1 MEFLAGVPK
10 ERVLTQLAAA
20 AGNEV
25 SSGKLSH
32 PKSSAALCVNAFGWF
47 LDRPER
53 LPPLGTADPTRWQVE
68 SVTLEAE
75 VRFPWRG
82 GRHPWL
88 DVLIR
93 TVDAYIG
100 VESKRYEPYRGR
112 PNVGFSQTYWR
123 DVWGPAMNGY
133 QAQRNGLR
141 EGLVQYRYLDASQL
155 IKHALGLRSAT
166 ARLNEEN
173 APQRTPRLVYLYAT
187 PRAWPTGTKG
197 EDRRSRAQGARRG
210 DRAVRRSGRRRR
222 GEVRGVDVPHTPGTV
237 AQQHRCGRPCTRQGG
252 GESIHTMS
260 KGGLTPVPGLTP
272 LS

>member
-32 PKSSAALCVNAFGWF
+32 PESSAALCVNAFGWF

-53 LPPLGTADPTRWQVE
+53 LPPLGTADPTGWQVE

-88 DVLIR
+88 DALIR

-112 PNVGFSQTYWR
+112 PNVEFSHTYWR

-187 PRAWPTGTKG
+187 PRAWPTGTRRRIAEADHREHEEEIERFAEAVV
-197 EDRRSRAQGARRG
+197 EDEVRFEALTYRTLLEQWRSSTDADVRAHA
-210 DRAVRRSGRRRR
+210 RAVAKAF
-222 GEVRGVDVPHTPGTV
+222 TP
-237 AQQHRCGRPCTRQGG
+237 
-252 GESIHTMS
+252 
-260 KGGLTPVPGLTP
+260 
-272 LS
+272 